1 MAGFSI
7 DRPAGETA
15 DAQVAQG
22 AGQTRRLGV
31 VGLGGMAMAHI
42 DGLLKLEGIAISA
55 ICDVQ
60 QTALDEVGERL
71 GIPSERRHTDYSRLI
86 ADDAVDAVVSVTPNA
101 LHAEVMRLCLLA
113 GKPFLSEKPFT
124 RTFEE
129 AEELNAL
136 FATHP
141 VPAMIGF
148 SYRYTPAF
156 RLVKRMLDEGRIGAV
171 RSFSIQYLQGWGAAV
186 YKTPYVWRFDR
197 NVTGT
202 GTLGDLGAHMI
213 DLAHYLFGTFE
224 ELSARLQ
231 TLIPERVDPRTGEMA
246 TVEVDDFASFQSLMT
261 NGAAGLFQTTRNAIG
276 SGNQLEVSI
285 FGDEGTLMASTER
298 PEEIAWIRVDAE
310 TGELVREIRR
320 SPQRERLNQWQDFA
334 AMLAGVPGPGLPDFA
349 VGYENQR
356 VLEAIVR
363 SHEEKRTIS
372 LR

>member
-1 MAGFSI
+1 MAAFSV
-7 DRPAGETA
+7 DNPVDG
-15 DAQVAQG
+15 
-22 AGQTRRLGV
+22 GQASAARRRIGV

-42 DGLLKLEGIAISA
+42 EGLGKLEGVVIAA

-60 QTALDEVGERL
+60 PQALSEVGTRL
-71 GIPSERRHTDYSRLI
+71 GIPEERRYTDYAKLI
-86 ADDAVDAVVSVTPNA
+86 ADETVDAVVSVTPNA

-136 FATHP
+136 FRDHP
-141 VPAMIGF
+141 VDAMIGF

-156 RLVKRMLDEGRIGAV
+156 RLLKQMLDEGRIGAV
-171 RSFSIQYLQGWGAAV
+171 RSFSIQYLQGWGASV

-213 DLAHYLFGTFE
+213 DLAHYWFGGFD

-231 TLIPERVDPRTGEMA
+231 TLVPERIDPRTGEERA
-246 TVEVDDFASFQSLMT
+246 VEVDDFASFQALMT
-261 NGAAGLFQTTRNAIG
+261 SGAAGLFQTTRNAIG
-276 SGNQLEVSI
+276 SGNQLEAAVY
-285 FGDEGTLMASTER
+285 GDEGTLLASTES
-298 PEEIAWIRVDAE
+298 PEELTWIRVDAE
-310 TGELVREIRR
+310 TGDIVRETRRVPQSVRR
-320 SPQRERLNQWQDFA
+320 SQWEDFA
-334 AMLAGVPGPGLPDFA
+334 AMLAGTPGPGLPDFA
-349 VGYENQR
+349 AGYDNQR

-363 SHEEKRTIS
+363 SHEEKRTVS
-372 LR
+372 LRQQA